1 MAKRRKTEA
10 ERRAERSRADREARR
25 EFLQSLDGI
34 QSLED
39 AMKVM
44 GSPPGNRSP
53 ERPYFSNF
61 AFFMRGVM
69 GGAFIPP
76 MHSSRHE
83 KSLYIKL
90 IEIFDAEG
98 ALKPGSKETL
108 TASLRAA
115 IDEQPEF

>member
-25 EFLQSLDGI
+25 EFLQTLERI

-61 AFFMRGVM
+61 AFFMWGVM
-69 GGAFIPP
+69 GGGFIPP
-76 MHSSRHE
+76 TGASRHE

-90 IEIFDAEG
+90 IERFDAEG

-108 TASLRAA
+108 TAALRSTM
-115 IDEQPEF
+115 DEQPEF